1 MKRSWPI
8 ESAPTASPDA
18 GEPSLPRR
26 GWPDARVL
34 QPIDGLS
41 PFASAS
47 SDAFDSMTTDARAW
61 TSGCA
66 AGAYAAN

>member
-18 GEPSLPRR
+18 GEPSLPPRLASPI
-26 GWPDARVL
+26 GYWD
-34 QPIDGLS
+34 PIDGLS
-41 PFASAS
+41 SFASAS